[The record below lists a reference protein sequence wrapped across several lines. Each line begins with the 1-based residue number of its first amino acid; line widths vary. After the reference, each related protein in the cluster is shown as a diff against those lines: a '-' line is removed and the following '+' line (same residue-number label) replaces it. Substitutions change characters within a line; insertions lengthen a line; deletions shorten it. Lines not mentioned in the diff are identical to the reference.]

1 MNNDIINKW
10 NSVVKDDDI
19 VYVLGDYCLGT
30 KEQLYEVT
38 SKLKGHKILVMGNHD
53 RLARKYFLEA
63 GFEQVIKNPIIVD
76 GIFILSHKPIDI
88 ELGQLYNIHGHKH
101 KLPSEPQ
108 VSNKHFDVGVDDNN
122 FYLRELGQVE
132 KQTVRQKKEQK
143 QENSKVR
150 TAKRLFSFFYR
161 VLQK

>member
-38 SKLKGHKILVMGNHD
+38 SKLKGHKILIMGNHD

-76 GIFILSHKPIDI
+76 GIFILSHKPIDT

-101 KLPSEPQ
+101 KLPTETQ
-108 VSNKHFDVGVDDNN
+108 VSPRHFDIGVDDHD
-122 FYLRELGQVE
+122 FYPHNIDKVE
-132 KQTVRQKKEQK
+132 KALYNGIRKNAKFKQRTVREKI
-143 QENSKVR
+143 R
-150 TAKRLFSFFYR
+150 RFLR
-161 VLQK
+161 VPFGMR